1 MDITSLTEKRLYMS
15 SLTVYHLEQNISY
28 VLEELRMQLRKVTE
42 NS

>member
-1 MDITSLTEKRLYMS
+1 MTEKRLYMS

-28 VLEELRMQLRKVTE
+28 VLEEELRMQLRKVTE